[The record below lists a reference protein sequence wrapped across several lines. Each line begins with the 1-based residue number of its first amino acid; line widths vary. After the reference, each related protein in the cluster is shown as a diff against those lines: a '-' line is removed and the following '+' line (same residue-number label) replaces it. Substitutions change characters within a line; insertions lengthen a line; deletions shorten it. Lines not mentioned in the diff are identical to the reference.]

1 MKVYFKFDFDFLNL
15 ILYYKDIVN
24 YFLLYNISVKDY
36 IEIGGYVVNFGLKG
50 VDYMESIIY

>member
-36 IEIGGYVVNFGLKG
+36 IKIGGYVVNFGLKG